1 MGDKVKNFRNEKD
14 SIGKIKVP
22 KNAYFGAQTQRA
34 IENFQIGWPMEFSL
48 ILPYII
54 IKKAAAMAN
63 HSQKKLSKKL
73 ANAIIK
79 ACDDLIDHP
88 EKFLDQF
95 PVPVFQTGSG
105 TQTNMNVNEVIA
117 NRANEILGG
126 KLGEY
131 KFIHPNDHVNMSQST
146 NDTFPTATL
155 IGCALAVE
163 DILLPSL
170 GLLEKSLTKKTKEFN
185 KIIKVGRTHLQDAT
199 PIRLGQEFSGYAS
212 MISHDIKR
220 IKNAVK
226 ECAQLPIGGTAVGT
240 GINTV
245 EGFDALATGFIAEET
260 GIEFN
265 VCDNK
270 FELLSS
276 QNAISNLSSQIKICA
291 GSLNKIANDIRWL
304 ASGPMAGIGELIL
317 PSNEPGSSI
326 MPGKVN
332 PTQCEAV
339 NMVYAQILG
348 NDLTINYS
356 GSNGNFELNTYR
368 PIIASSI
375 HESITL
381 LGEVAESFTLN
392 ALDGLEANKE
402 KIEENLNKSL
412 MLVTALNPVIGYEKA
427 AEIAKKA
434 LKENISLKESAKKL
448 KYLSEQE
455 FDEIVKPELMV
466 SPKKYD

>member
-1 MGDKVKNFRNEKD
+1 MTKFRTEKD
-14 SIGKIKVP
+14 SLGEVKVP
-22 KNAYFGAQTQRA
+22 FNAYYGAQTQRA
-34 IENFQIGWPMEFSL
+34 VQNFQIGWPMEFSL

-54 IKKAAAMAN
+54 IKKAAAMTN
-63 HSQKKLSKKL
+63 HSQKRLPKKISD
-73 ANAIIK
+73 AIMK
-79 ACDDLIDHP
+79 ACDDITDHP
-88 EKFLDQF
+88 EKFLDEF

-126 KLGEY
+126 NLGEY
-131 KFIHPNDHVNMSQST
+131 KFVHPNDHVNMSQST
-146 NDTFPTATL
+146 NDTFPTA
-155 IGCALAVE
+155 ISVGCVLSVE
-163 DILLPSL
+163 DNLLPVLS
-170 GLLEKSLTKKTKEFN
+170 LLEKSLQKKSKEFE

-199 PIRLGQEFSGYAS
+199 PIKLGQEFSGYAS

-220 IKNAVK
+220 IKLAVK
-226 ECAQLPIGGTAVGT
+226 DCTELPIGGTAVGT
-240 GINTV
+240 GINTL
-245 EGFDALATGFIAEET
+245 EGFDSLVCSFITEET
-260 GIEFN
+260 DIEFS
-265 VCDNK
+265 VCANK

-276 QNAISNLSSQIKICA
+276 QNPLSNLSSQLKICA

-304 ASGPMAGIGELIL
+304 ASGPMAGIGELKL

-348 NDLTINYS
+348 NDLTINYA
-356 GSNGNFELNTYR
+356 GTNGNFELNTYR

-381 LGEVAESFTLN
+381 LSEVAESFTLN
-392 ALDGLEANKE
+392 ALDGLKANKE
-402 KIEENLNKSL
+402 KIKENLDKSL
-412 MLVTALNPVIGYEKA
+412 MLVTALNPVIGYEKS

-434 LKENISLKESAKKL
+434 LKENISLKESAQKL

>member
-14 SIGKIKVP
+14 SIGQIKVP

-79 ACDDLIDHP
+79 ACDDIIDHP

-155 IGCALAVE
+155 VGCALAVE

-170 GLLEKSLTKKTKEFN
+170 ELLEKSLTKKTKEFN

-427 AEIAKKA
+427 AKIAKKA
-434 LKENISLKESAKKL
+434 LKEKISLKESAKKL

>member
-1 MGDKVKNFRNEKD
+1 MTKFRTEKD
-14 SIGKIKVP
+14 SIGQIKVP

-63 HSQKKLSKKL
+63 HSQKKISKKL

-131 KFIHPNDHVNMSQST
+131 KFVHPNDHVNMSQST

-155 IGCALAVE
+155 VGCALAVE

-170 GLLEKSLTKKTKEFN
+170 ELLEKSLTKKTKEFN

-212 MISHDIKR
+212 MVSHDIKR

-226 ECAQLPIGGTAVGT
+226 ECTQLPIGGTAVGT

-348 NDLTINYS
+348 NDLTINYA

-427 AEIAKKA
+427 AKIAKKA

>member
-1 MGDKVKNFRNEKD
+1 MTKFRTEKD
-14 SIGKIKVP
+14 SIGQIKVP

-54 IKKAAAMAN
+54 IKKAVAMAN

-73 ANAIIK
+73 SNAIIK

-131 KFIHPNDHVNMSQST
+131 KFVHPNDHVNMSQST

-155 IGCALAVE
+155 VGCALAVE

-170 GLLEKSLTKKTKEFN
+170 ELLEKSLTKKTKEFN

-212 MISHDIKR
+212 MVSHDIKR

-226 ECAQLPIGGTAVGT
+226 ECTQLPIGGTAVGT

-245 EGFDALATGFIAEET
+245 EGFDALATGFITEET
-260 GIEFN
+260 GIEFD

-348 NDLTINYS
+348 NDLTINYA

-392 ALDGLEANKE
+392 ALDGLEANKA

>member
-1 MGDKVKNFRNEKD
+1 MTKFRTEKD
-14 SIGKIKVP
+14 SLGEVKVP
-22 KNAYFGAQTQRA
+22 HNAYYGAQTQRA
-34 IENFQIGWPMEFSL
+34 VENFEIGWPMEFSL

-54 IKKAAAMAN
+54 IKKAAAMTN
-63 HSQKKLSKKL
+63 HAQKRLPKKLSD
-73 ANAIIK
+73 AIMK
-79 ACDDLIDHP
+79 ACDDITDHP

-105 TQTNMNVNEVIA
+105 TQTNMNVNEVVA

-126 KLGEY
+126 NLGEY
-131 KFIHPNDHVNMSQST
+131 KFVHPNDHVNMSQST
-146 NDTFPTATL
+146 NDTFPTAIL
-155 IGCALAVE
+155 VGCVLSVE
-163 DILLPSL
+163 DNLLPVLS
-170 GLLEKSLTKKTKEFN
+170 LLEKSLQKKSREFD

-199 PIRLGQEFSGYAS
+199 PIKLGQEFSGYAS
-212 MISHDIKR
+212 MISNDIKR
-220 IKNAVK
+220 IKLAVK
-226 ECAQLPIGGTAVGT
+226 ECAELPIGGTAVGT
-240 GINTV
+240 GINTL
-245 EGFDALATGFIAEET
+245 EGFDTLVCSFITEET
-260 GIEFN
+260 DIEFS
-265 VCDNK
+265 VCTNK

-276 QNAISNLSSQIKICA
+276 QNPLSNLSSQLKICA

-304 ASGPMAGIGELIL
+304 ASGPMAGIGELKL

-348 NDLTINYS
+348 NDLTINYA
-356 GSNGNFELNTYR
+356 GTNGNFELNTYR

-381 LGEVAESFTLN
+381 LSEVSESFTLN
-392 ALDGLEANKE
+392 ALDGLKANKE
-402 KIEENLNKSL
+402 KIKENLDKSL
-412 MLVTALNPVIGYEKA
+412 MLVTALNPVIGYEKS

>member
-1 MGDKVKNFRNEKD
+1 MGDKVTNFRNEKD
-14 SIGKIKVP
+14 SIGQIKVP

-63 HSQKKLSKKL
+63 HSQKKISKKL

-131 KFIHPNDHVNMSQST
+131 KFVHPNDHVNMSQST

-170 GLLEKSLTKKTKEFN
+170 QLLEKSLTKKTKEFN

-392 ALDGLEANKE
+392 ALDGLEANKA

-427 AEIAKKA
+427 AKIAKKA

>member
-1 MGDKVKNFRNEKD
+1 MTKFRTEKD
-14 SIGKIKVP
+14 SLGEVKVP
-22 KNAYFGAQTQRA
+22 HNAYYGAQTQRA
-34 IENFQIGWPMEFSL
+34 VENFEIGWPMEFSL

-54 IKKAAAMAN
+54 IKKAAAMTN
-63 HSQKKLSKKL
+63 HAQKRLPKKLSD
-73 ANAIIK
+73 AIMK
-79 ACDDLIDHP
+79 ACDDITDHP

-117 NRANEILGG
+117 IRANEILGG
-126 KLGEY
+126 NLGEY
-131 KFIHPNDHVNMSQST
+131 KFVHPNDHVNMSQST
-146 NDTFPTATL
+146 NDTFPTAIL
-155 IGCALAVE
+155 VGCVLSVE
-163 DILLPSL
+163 DNLLPVLS
-170 GLLEKSLTKKTKEFN
+170 LLEKSLQKKSREFD

-199 PIRLGQEFSGYAS
+199 PIKLGQEFSGYAS
-212 MISHDIKR
+212 MISNDIKR
-220 IKNAVK
+220 IKLAVK
-226 ECAQLPIGGTAVGT
+226 ECAELPIGGTAVGT
-240 GINTV
+240 GINTL
-245 EGFDALATGFIAEET
+245 EGFDTLVCSFITEET
-260 GIEFN
+260 DIEFS
-265 VCDNK
+265 VCTNK

-276 QNAISNLSSQIKICA
+276 QNPLSNLSSQLKICA

-304 ASGPMAGIGELIL
+304 ASGPMAGIGELKL

-348 NDLTINYS
+348 NDLTINYA
-356 GSNGNFELNTYR
+356 GTNGNFELNTYR

-381 LGEVAESFTLN
+381 LSEVSESFTLN
-392 ALDGLEANKE
+392 ALDGLKANKE
-402 KIEENLNKSL
+402 KIKENLDKSL
-412 MLVTALNPVIGYEKA
+412 MLVTALNPVIGYEKS

>member
-1 MGDKVKNFRNEKD
+1 MTKFRTEKD
-14 SIGKIKVP
+14 SLGEVKVP
-22 KNAYFGAQTQRA
+22 HNAYYGAQTQRA
-34 IENFQIGWPMEFSL
+34 VENFEIGWPMEFSL

-54 IKKAAAMAN
+54 IKKAAAMTN
-63 HSQKKLSKKL
+63 HAQKRLPKKLSD
-73 ANAIIK
+73 AIMK
-79 ACDDLIDHP
+79 ACDDITDHP

-126 KLGEY
+126 NLGEY
-131 KFIHPNDHVNMSQST
+131 KFVHPNDHVNMSQST
-146 NDTFPTATL
+146 NDTFPTAIL
-155 IGCALAVE
+155 VGCVLSVE
-163 DILLPSL
+163 DNLLPVLS
-170 GLLEKSLTKKTKEFN
+170 LLEKSLQKKSREFD

-199 PIRLGQEFSGYAS
+199 PIKLGQEFSGYAS
-212 MISHDIKR
+212 MISNDIKR
-220 IKNAVK
+220 IKLAVK
-226 ECAQLPIGGTAVGT
+226 ECAELPIGGTAVGT
-240 GINTV
+240 GINTL
-245 EGFDALATGFIAEET
+245 EGFDTLVCSFITEET
-260 GIEFN
+260 DIEFS
-265 VCDNK
+265 VCTNK

-276 QNAISNLSSQIKICA
+276 QNPLSNLSSQLKICA

-304 ASGPMAGIGELIL
+304 ASGPMAGIGELKL

-348 NDLTINYS
+348 NDLTINYA
-356 GSNGNFELNTYR
+356 GTNGNFELNTYR

-381 LGEVAESFTLN
+381 LSEVSESFTLN
-392 ALDGLEANKE
+392 ALDGLKANKE
-402 KIEENLNKSL
+402 KIKENLDKSL
-412 MLVTALNPVIGYEKA
+412 MLVTALNPVIGYEKS

-455 FDEIVKPELMV
+455 FDKIVKPELMV

>member
-1 MGDKVKNFRNEKD
+1 MTKFRTEKD
-14 SIGKIKVP
+14 SLGEVKVP
-22 KNAYFGAQTQRA
+22 HNAYYGAQTQRA
-34 IENFQIGWPMEFSL
+34 VENFEIGWPMEFSL

-54 IKKAAAMAN
+54 IKKAAAMTN
-63 HSQKKLSKKL
+63 HTQKRLPKKLSD
-73 ANAIIK
+73 AIMK
-79 ACDDLIDHP
+79 ACDDITDHP

-126 KLGEY
+126 NLGEY
-131 KFIHPNDHVNMSQST
+131 KFVHPNDHVNMSQST
-146 NDTFPTATL
+146 NDTFPTAIL
-155 IGCALAVE
+155 VGCVLSVE
-163 DILLPSL
+163 DNLLPVLS
-170 GLLEKSLTKKTKEFN
+170 LLEKSLQKKSKEFD

-199 PIRLGQEFSGYAS
+199 PIKLGQEFSGYAS
-212 MISHDIKR
+212 MISNDIKR
-220 IKNAVK
+220 IKLAVK
-226 ECAQLPIGGTAVGT
+226 ECAELPIGGTAVGT
-240 GINTV
+240 GINTL
-245 EGFDALATGFIAEET
+245 EGFDTLVCSFITEET
-260 GIEFN
+260 DIEFS
-265 VCDNK
+265 VCTNK

-276 QNAISNLSSQIKICA
+276 QNPLSNLSSQLKICA

-304 ASGPMAGIGELIL
+304 ASGPMAGIGELKL

-348 NDLTINYS
+348 NDLTINYA
-356 GSNGNFELNTYR
+356 GTNGNFELNTYR

-381 LGEVAESFTLN
+381 LSEVSESFTLN
-392 ALDGLEANKE
+392 ALDGLKANKE
-402 KIEENLNKSL
+402 KIKENLDKSL
-412 MLVTALNPVIGYEKA
+412 MLVTALNPVIGYEKS

>member
-1 MGDKVKNFRNEKD
+1 MTKSRTEKD
-14 SIGKIKVP
+14 SLGEVKVP
-22 KNAYFGAQTQRA
+22 HNAYYGAQTQRA
-34 IENFQIGWPMEFSL
+34 VENFEIGWPMEFSL

-54 IKKAAAMAN
+54 IKKAAAMTN
-63 HSQKKLSKKL
+63 HAQKRLPKKLSD
-73 ANAIIK
+73 AIMK
-79 ACDDLIDHP
+79 ACDDITDHP
-88 EKFLDQF
+88 EKFIDQF

-105 TQTNMNVNEVIA
+105 TQTNMNVNEVVA

-126 KLGEY
+126 SLGEY
-131 KFIHPNDHVNMSQST
+131 KFVHPNDHVNMSQST
-146 NDTFPTATL
+146 NDTFPTAIL
-155 IGCALAVE
+155 VGCVLSVE
-163 DILLPSL
+163 DNLLPILS
-170 GLLEKSLTKKTKEFN
+170 LLEKSLQKKSREFD

-199 PIRLGQEFSGYAS
+199 PIKLGQEFSGYAS
-212 MISHDIKR
+212 MISNDIKR
-220 IKNAVK
+220 IKLAVK
-226 ECAQLPIGGTAVGT
+226 ECAELPIGGTAVGT
-240 GINTV
+240 GINTL
-245 EGFDALATGFIAEET
+245 EGFDTLVCSFITEET
-260 GIEFN
+260 DIDFS
-265 VCDNK
+265 VCTNK

-276 QNAISNLSSQIKICA
+276 QNPLSNLSSQLKICA

-304 ASGPMAGIGELIL
+304 ASGPMAGIGELKL

-348 NDLTINYS
+348 NDLTINYA
-356 GSNGNFELNTYR
+356 GTNGNFELNTYR

-381 LGEVAESFTLN
+381 LSEVSESFTLN
-392 ALDGLEANKE
+392 ALDGLKANKE
-402 KIEENLNKSL
+402 KIKENLDKSL
-412 MLVTALNPVIGYEKA
+412 MLVTALNPVIGYEKS

>member
-1 MGDKVKNFRNEKD
+1 MTKFRTEKD
-14 SIGKIKVP
+14 SLGEVKVP
-22 KNAYFGAQTQRA
+22 HNAYYGAQTQRA
-34 IENFQIGWPMEFSL
+34 VENFEIGWPMEFSL

-54 IKKAAAMAN
+54 IKKAAAMTN
-63 HSQKKLSKKL
+63 HAQKRLPKKLSD
-73 ANAIIK
+73 AIMK
-79 ACDDLIDHP
+79 ACDDITDHP
-88 EKFLDQF
+88 EKFIDQF

-105 TQTNMNVNEVIA
+105 TQTNMNVNEVVA

-126 KLGEY
+126 SLGEY
-131 KFIHPNDHVNMSQST
+131 KFVHPNDHVNMSQST
-146 NDTFPTATL
+146 NDTFPTAIL
-155 IGCALAVE
+155 VGCVLSVE
-163 DILLPSL
+163 DNLLPTLS
-170 GLLEKSLTKKTKEFN
+170 LLEKSLQKKSREFD

-199 PIRLGQEFSGYAS
+199 PIKLGQEFSGYAS
-212 MISHDIKR
+212 MISNDIKR
-220 IKNAVK
+220 IKLAVK
-226 ECAQLPIGGTAVGT
+226 ECAELPIGGTAVGT
-240 GINTV
+240 GINTL
-245 EGFDALATGFIAEET
+245 EGFDTLVCSFITEET
-260 GIEFN
+260 DIEFS
-265 VCDNK
+265 VCTNK

-276 QNAISNLSSQIKICA
+276 QNPLSNLSSQLKICA

-304 ASGPMAGIGELIL
+304 ASGPMAGIGELKL

-348 NDLTINYS
+348 NDLTINYA
-356 GSNGNFELNTYR
+356 GTNGNFELNTYR

-381 LGEVAESFTLN
+381 LSEVSESFTLN
-392 ALDGLEANKE
+392 ALDGLKANKG
-402 KIEENLNKSL
+402 KIKENLDKSL
-412 MLVTALNPVIGYEKA
+412 MLVTALNPVIGYEKS

>member
-1 MGDKVKNFRNEKD
+1 MTKFRTEKD
-14 SIGKIKVP
+14 SLGEVKVP
-22 KNAYFGAQTQRA
+22 FNAYYGAQTQRA
-34 IENFQIGWPMEFSL
+34 VQNFQIGWPMEFSL

-54 IKKAAAMAN
+54 IKKAAAMTN
-63 HSQKKLSKKL
+63 HSQQRLPKKISD
-73 ANAIIK
+73 AIMK
-79 ACDDLIDHP
+79 ACDDITDHP
-88 EKFLDQF
+88 EKFLDEF

-126 KLGEY
+126 NLGEY
-131 KFIHPNDHVNMSQST
+131 KFVHPNDHVNMSQST
-146 NDTFPTATL
+146 NDTFPTAIL
-155 IGCALAVE
+155 VGCVLSVE
-163 DILLPSL
+163 DNLLPVL
-170 GLLEKSLTKKTKEFN
+170 RLLEKSLQKKSKEFD

-199 PIRLGQEFSGYAS
+199 PIKLGQEFSGYAS

-220 IKNAVK
+220 IKLAVK
-226 ECAQLPIGGTAVGT
+226 ECTELPIGGTAVGT
-240 GINTV
+240 GINTL
-245 EGFDALATGFIAEET
+245 EGFDSLVCSFITEET
-260 GIEFN
+260 DIEFS
-265 VCDNK
+265 VCANK

-276 QNAISNLSSQIKICA
+276 QNPLSNLSSQLKICA

-304 ASGPMAGIGELIL
+304 ASGPMAGIGELKL

-348 NDLTINYS
+348 NDLTINYA
-356 GSNGNFELNTYR
+356 GTNGNFELNTYR

-381 LGEVAESFTLN
+381 LSEVAESFTLN
-392 ALDGLEANKE
+392 ALDGLKANKE
-402 KIEENLNKSL
+402 KIKENLDKSL
-412 MLVTALNPVIGYEKA
+412 MLVTALNPVIGYEKS

-434 LKENISLKESAKKL
+434 LKENISLKESAQKL

>member
-1 MGDKVKNFRNEKD
+1 MTKFRTEKD
-14 SIGKIKVP
+14 SIGQIKVP

-54 IKKAAAMAN
+54 IKKAVAMAN
-63 HSQKKLSKKL
+63 HSQKKISKKL
-73 ANAIIK
+73 SNAIIK
-79 ACDDLIDHP
+79 ACDDIIDHP

-131 KFIHPNDHVNMSQST
+131 KFVHPNDHVNMSQST

-155 IGCALAVE
+155 VGCVLAVE

-170 GLLEKSLTKKTKEFN
+170 ELLEKSLTKKTKEFN

-212 MISHDIKR
+212 MVSHDIKR

-226 ECAQLPIGGTAVGT
+226 ECTQLPIGGTAVGT

>member
-1 MGDKVKNFRNEKD
+1 MTKFRTEKD
-14 SIGKIKVP
+14 SIGQIKVP

-88 EKFLDQF
+88 EKFLNQF

-131 KFIHPNDHVNMSQST
+131 KFVHPNDHVNMSQST

-155 IGCALAVE
+155 VGCALAVE

-170 GLLEKSLTKKTKEFN
+170 ELLEKSLTKKTKEFN

-212 MISHDIKR
+212 MVSHDIKR

-226 ECAQLPIGGTAVGT
+226 ECTQLPIGGTAVGT

-276 QNAISNLSSQIKICA
+276 QNAISNLSSQVKICA

-348 NDLTINYS
+348 NDLTINYA

-427 AEIAKKA
+427 AKIAKKA

>member
-1 MGDKVKNFRNEKD
+1 MTKFRNEKD
-14 SIGKIKVP
+14 SIGQIKVP

-54 IKKAAAMAN
+54 IKKATAMAN

-79 ACDDLIDHP
+79 ACDNLIDHP

-131 KFIHPNDHVNMSQST
+131 KFVHPNDHVNMSQST

-155 IGCALAVE
+155 VGCVLTVE
-163 DILLPSL
+163 DNLLPSL
-170 GLLEKSLTKKTKEFN
+170 ELLEKSLKKKTKEFN

-226 ECAQLPIGGTAVGT
+226 ECTQLPIGGTAVGT
-240 GINTV
+240 GINTI
-245 EGFDALATGFIAEET
+245 EGFDELAVGFITEET
-260 GIEFN
+260 GIEFS

-304 ASGPMAGIGELIL
+304 ASGPMAGIGELTL

-348 NDLTINYS
+348 NDLTINYA

-381 LGEVAESFTLN
+381 LGEVAKSFTLN
-392 ALDGLEANKE
+392 ALDGLKANKT

-412 MLVTALNPVIGYEKA
+412 MIVTALNPVIGYEKA

-434 LKENISLKESAKKL
+434 LKENISLKKSAKKL

>member
-1 MGDKVKNFRNEKD
+1 MTKFRTEKD
-14 SIGKIKVP
+14 SLGEVKVP
-22 KNAYFGAQTQRA
+22 HNAYYGAQTQRA
-34 IENFQIGWPMEFSL
+34 VENFEIGWPMEFSL

-54 IKKAAAMAN
+54 IKKAAAMTN
-63 HSQKKLSKKL
+63 HAQKRLPKKLSD
-73 ANAIIK
+73 AIMK
-79 ACDDLIDHP
+79 ACDDITDHP

-126 KLGEY
+126 NLGEY
-131 KFIHPNDHVNMSQST
+131 KFVHPNDHVNMSQST
-146 NDTFPTATL
+146 NDTFPTAIL
-155 IGCALAVE
+155 VGCVLSVE
-163 DILLPSL
+163 DNLLPVLS
-170 GLLEKSLTKKTKEFN
+170 LLEKSLQKKSKEFD

-199 PIRLGQEFSGYAS
+199 PVKLGQEFSGYAS
-212 MISHDIKR
+212 MISNDIKR
-220 IKNAVK
+220 IKLAVK
-226 ECAQLPIGGTAVGT
+226 ECAELPIGGTAVGT
-240 GINTV
+240 GINTL
-245 EGFDALATGFIAEET
+245 EGFDTLVCSFITEET
-260 GIEFN
+260 DIEFS
-265 VCDNK
+265 VCTNK

-276 QNAISNLSSQIKICA
+276 QNPLSNLSSQLKICA

-304 ASGPMAGIGELIL
+304 ASGPMAGIGELKL

-348 NDLTINYS
+348 NDLTINYA
-356 GSNGNFELNTYR
+356 GTNGNFELNTYR

-381 LGEVAESFTLN
+381 LSEVSESFTLN
-392 ALDGLEANKE
+392 ALDGLKANKE
-402 KIEENLNKSL
+402 KIKENLDKSL
-412 MLVTALNPVIGYEKA
+412 MLVTALNPVIGYEKS

>member
-1 MGDKVKNFRNEKD
+1 MTKFRTEKD
-14 SIGKIKVP
+14 SLGEVKVP
-22 KNAYFGAQTQRA
+22 HNAYYGAQTQRA
-34 IENFQIGWPMEFSL
+34 VENFEIGWPMEFSL

-54 IKKAAAMAN
+54 IKKAAAMTN
-63 HSQKKLSKKL
+63 HAQKRLPKKLSD
-73 ANAIIK
+73 AIMK
-79 ACDDLIDHP
+79 ACDDITDHP

-126 KLGEY
+126 NLGEY
-131 KFIHPNDHVNMSQST
+131 KFVHPNDHVNMSQST
-146 NDTFPTATL
+146 NDTFPTAIL
-155 IGCALAVE
+155 VGCVLSVE
-163 DILLPSL
+163 DNLLPVLS
-170 GLLEKSLTKKTKEFN
+170 LLEKSLQKKSKEFD

-199 PIRLGQEFSGYAS
+199 PIKLGQEFSGYAS
-212 MISHDIKR
+212 MISNDIKR
-220 IKNAVK
+220 IKLAVK
-226 ECAQLPIGGTAVGT
+226 ECAELPIGGTAVGT
-240 GINTV
+240 GINTL
-245 EGFDALATGFIAEET
+245 EGFDTLVCSFITEET
-260 GIEFN
+260 DIEFS
-265 VCDNK
+265 VCTNK

-276 QNAISNLSSQIKICA
+276 QNPLSNLSSQLKICA

-304 ASGPMAGIGELIL
+304 ASGPMAGIGELKL

-348 NDLTINYS
+348 NDLTINYA
-356 GSNGNFELNTYR
+356 GTNGNFELNTYR

-381 LGEVAESFTLN
+381 LSEVSESFTLN
-392 ALDGLEANKE
+392 ALDGLKANKE
-402 KIEENLNKSL
+402 KIKENLDKSL
-412 MLVTALNPVIGYEKA
+412 MLVTALNPVIGYEKS